1 MGGWGGGICEI
12 NFSGSAY
19 ISLSCLVAACCRFF
33 SSFDLSDVL
42 LLCLVNPVLDGDHLV
57 GEVGNDCFAFVC
69 FLDCLL
75 FVFVCSSSW

>member
-1 MGGWGGGICEI
+1 MVVEV
-12 NFSGSAY
+12 AY
-19 ISLSCLVAACCRFF
+19 AKSTSPVQPIFILPRGCLLPFFF
-33 SSFDLSDVL
+33 SCFDLSDVL

-57 GEVGNDCFAFVC
+57 GEVENDCFAFVC